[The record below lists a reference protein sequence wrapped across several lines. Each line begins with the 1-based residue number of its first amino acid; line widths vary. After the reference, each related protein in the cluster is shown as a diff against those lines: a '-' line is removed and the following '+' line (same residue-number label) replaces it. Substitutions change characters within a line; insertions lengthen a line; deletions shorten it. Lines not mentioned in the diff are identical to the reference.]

1 MTTRVRPGRHEQFA
15 QMSRIEAERRLA
27 AIERKRARVA
37 IVETA
42 GRLKDEV
49 ARQIAQVDDDRAH
62 SVRPTYQIPPNWK
75 CAHLPRPT
83 EFYKVV
89 ACVDDKLVSIYDGV
103 TEYVLGRWYQTR
115 RGSVWPPLDQCYF
128 AFSSPLGALDTAFPA
143 GSKAKNA
150 PRVLLKIEA
159 VGNLYECHEVKRAGA
174 RQRWTGKVGVTRFR
188 VARIMTDAFR
198 ESALD
203 KLRFGG
209 QG

>member
-1 MTTRVRPGRHEQFA
+1 M
-15 QMSRIEAERRLA
+15 
-27 AIERKRARVA
+27 
-37 IVETA
+37 
-42 GRLKDEV
+42 
-49 ARQIAQVDDDRAH
+49 
-62 SVRPTYQIPPNWK
+62 
-75 CAHLPRPT
+75 
-83 EFYKVV
+83 V

-128 AFSSPLGALDTAFPA
+128 AFSSPLGALDAAFPA

-174 RQRWTGKVGVTRFR
+174 RQRWTGKVGLTRFR

-203 KLRFGG
+203 KLRFGE